1 MSLLADHV
9 ALVTGASRGI
19 GLAIAEAL
27 RGAGARVVRFARSL
41 QDGRGPPF
49 IDFRCDVT
57 DEGTVREAV
66 GRLTSEIGVPDIVV
80 NNAGTFLIKPLV
92 ETTARELLE
101 QLTVNTAGPFI
112 MLRQL
117 LPHLTRRGSGR
128 IVTIGSIADHRI
140 LPGNAAYGA
149 SKHALRALHEVLLEE
164 LAGTGVRATLISPGA
179 TDTRLWDSIDPN
191 RRRDLPARASMLRPE
206 DIAEAVLFAV
216 TRPDRVN
223 IDVLRLQPGR

>member
-27 RGAGARVVRFARSL
+27 RAAGSRVVRFARSL
-41 QDGRGPPF
+41 RDGPGPPF

-57 DEGTVREAV
+57 DEVTVRMAV
-66 GRLTSEIGVPDIVV
+66 ERLIDEVGVPDIIV

-92 ETTARELLE
+92 ETTRQEFVE
-101 QLTVNTAGPFI
+101 QLTVNSVGPFI
-112 MLRQL
+112 MLREL
-117 LPHLTRRGSGR
+117 LPHLTSRGRGR
-128 IVTIGSIADHRI
+128 IVTIGSIADYRI

-164 LAGTGVRATLISPGA
+164 LMGTGVRATLISPGP
-179 TDTRLWDSIDPN
+179 TDTRLWDSVDPD
-191 RRRDLPARASMLRPE
+191 RRRDLPTRASMLRPE
-206 DIAEAVLFAV
+206 DIAEAVLFVV

-223 IDVLRLQPGR
+223 VDVLRLQPGS